1 MNFWTI
7 GRSGVNI
14 SNENILARNTGDAKV
29 VDTVKQDVMVSSS
42 LARTRRL
49 LQTRA
54 KMENRDPAQALRDRI
69 SQIKTKEENDDVEIK
84 GWIDIFRIV
93 LSQVLDKNYI

>member
-54 KMENRDPAQALRDRI
+54 KMESRDPAQALRDRI

-84 GWIDIFRIV
+84 GWVDIFRIV